1 MAYFGGLF
9 KGVGDEI
16 FAAANSAVHVL
27 GRSHLDRFERP
38 NLLCELGRR
47 NGFETSEPGYEGIGL
62 VFILKTVEFS
72 WLLLPATGL
81 LSALI
86 TGTIAARRG
95 ELTGFYS
102 CGDDLQRLSG
112 LEYCVFSLDS
122 IRDWS
127 GGIYS
132 PRRKTGTA
140 WS

>member
-1 MAYFGGLF
+1 MRF
-9 KGVGDEI
+9 

-47 NGFETSEPGYEGIGL
+47 NGFETSEPGMKVL
-62 VFILKTVEFS
+62 FHFIFETVEFS

-95 ELTGFYS
+95 ELTDFTAA
-102 CGDDLQRLSG
+102 GDDLQRLSG
-112 LEYCVFSLDS
+112 LGVL
-122 IRDWS
+122 RL
-127 GGIYS
+127 
-132 PRRKTGTA
+132 
-140 WS
+140 